1 MMPRPSVAAALALAA
16 AALLAAGPAV
26 AQDAAPA
33 QPAAPAPA
41 PAAAVPA
48 TEPPVDPASLPV
60 TLMFSL
66 KERVAIEAAMREG
79 GLDRSAG
86 EPAAPLRPFLRTP
99 LYLSGIL
106 WSAPGEW
113 TVWLNGRALR
123 PGDSGL
129 LYSIAEVD
137 ARRVV
142 LAVAWGESTRLVQLE
157 PNQTFVPF
165 TGQVVEGRPF

>member
-1 MMPRPSVAAALALAA
+1 MMPRPSVAAALALAGVV
-16 AALLAAGPAV
+16 LLAAPAV

-33 QPAAPAPA
+33 QPPAE
-41 PAAAVPA
+41 AAAAPA

-106 WSAPGEW
+106 WSAPGDW

-157 PNQTFVPF
+157 PNQTFVPS

>member
-1 MMPRPSVAAALALAA
+1 MMPRPFAVAAAFALAGA
-16 AALLAAGPAV
+16 VVLATPAV
-26 AQDAAPA
+26 AQDAT
-33 QPAAPAPA
+33 PAPA
-41 PAAAVPA
+41 PAAAPTPAEAPA
-48 TEPPVDPASLPV
+48 TEPPVDPAALPV

-123 PGDSGL
+123 PGDSGV

-142 LAVAWGESTRLVQLE
+142 LAVAWGENTRLVQLE
-157 PNQTFVPF
+157 PNQTFVPS

>member
-1 MMPRPSVAAALALAA
+1 MMPRRVAAAVLALAA
-16 AALLAAGPAV
+16 AALLVAAGPAV

-33 QPAAPAPA
+33 PAEPAAT
-41 PAAAVPA
+41 PA

-79 GLDRSAG
+79 GLDRSVG

-106 WSAPGEW
+106 WSAPGDW

-142 LAVAWGESTRLVQLE
+142 LAVAWGENTRLVQLE
-157 PNQTFVPF
+157 PNQTFVPS